1 MILGAKIH
9 IYLVTGH
16 ATEPEAIVPLSGV
29 LRKGGQVVLAGDPK
43 QLGPVLRSPIA
54 LKHGLQISLLER
66 LMNTS
71 DIYKRDSITM
81 NFHTKAITK
90 LLDNYRS
97 HPSLLSLPSLLFYD
111 NELKARGDKFLT
123 HDMLNWSK
131 LPNKKI
137 PLIFHGIGKFSIF
150 ILTIFFKFFLFS
162 G

>member
-81 NFHTKAITK
+81 NFHTKA
-90 LLDNYRS
+90 RAQR
-97 HPSLLSLPSLLFYD
+97 PSI
-111 NELKARGDKFLT
+111 
-123 HDMLNWSK
+123 LN
-131 LPNKKI
+131 
-137 PLIFHGIGKFSIF
+137 
-150 ILTIFFKFFLFS
+150 
-162 G
+162 

>member
-81 NFHTKAITK
+81 NFHTK
-90 LLDNYRS
+90 
-97 HPSLLSLPSLLFYD
+97 PLPSYWTIIVHIQAYCHCLLCCF
-111 NELKARGDKFLT
+111 
-123 HDMLNWSK
+123 
-131 LPNKKI
+131 
-137 PLIFHGIGKFSIF
+137 
-150 ILTIFFKFFLFS
+150 TIMN
-162 G
+162 